1 MPALKRLYLCTLCIC
16 LTQCISYDLS
26 RKVVE
31 QGNLLPDKK
40 LQALHTGMRKEDV
53 EILMGSSLI
62 ASPFDPNRWDYAY
75 TYQEK
80 GRFTTIK
87 RATLYFRNGR
97 LVSISRA

>member
-1 MPALKRLYLCTLCIC
+1 MSSFKRLYLCIFYLC

-40 LQALHTGMRKEDV
+40 LRALHAGMRKEDV

-75 TYQEK
+75 TYQK
-80 GRFTTIK
+80 NGRFTTMK

-97 LVSISRA
+97 LVSINY